1 MDDTGN
7 AFGREPGE
15 RRYGIDSGTEKVD
28 RGNSLF
34 DKQARN
40 LTAKLVLDNGMECG
54 DLLARTQQ
62 GFQIVFH
69 LPRVLNARQ
78 SFDSH
83 GPFIKLTCRR
93 ERHRSSGFTQSIGY
107 HKHGH
112 GLVHGVRLSV
122 AERCQMPP

>member
-1 MDDTGN
+1 MDDAGN

-54 DLLARTQQ
+54 DLLGCTRQ
-62 GFQIVFH
+62 GFQISFH
-69 LPRVLNARQ
+69 LPRILNARQ

-83 GPFIKLTCRR
+83 GAFIKLTCRR
-93 ERHRSSGFTQSIGY
+93 ERHRSSGLAQSVVY
-107 HKHGH
+107 HKYRRELIHGAP
-112 GLVHGVRLSV
+112 VS
-122 AERCQMPP
+122 E